1 MVRYAGS
8 ILKYSFSEIHKDKQA
23 TILTISKNKQISL
36 SHHLLKPLRDMR
48 EMECSLESLLKRKC
62 EIGNEEDYMHV
73 ILTDEEQILDALG
86 KVRTVYPNVMQ
97 ISCKN
102 RRHMMQY
109 ETIQM
114 KENQIADQNPMELF
128 EQFYKMQ
135 NHIDLDE
142 KRAQM
147 AISIFEEVIR

>member
-1 MVRYAGS
+1 M
-8 ILKYSFSEIHKDKQA
+8 
-23 TILTISKNKQISL
+23 
-36 SHHLLKPLRDMR
+36 
-48 EMECSLESLLKRKC
+48 
-62 EIGNEEDYMHV
+62 
-73 ILTDEEQILDALG
+73 LG
-86 KVRTVYPNVMQ
+86 GQ
-97 ISCKN
+97 E
-102 RRHMMQY
+102 H
-109 ETIQM
+109 IQDLM